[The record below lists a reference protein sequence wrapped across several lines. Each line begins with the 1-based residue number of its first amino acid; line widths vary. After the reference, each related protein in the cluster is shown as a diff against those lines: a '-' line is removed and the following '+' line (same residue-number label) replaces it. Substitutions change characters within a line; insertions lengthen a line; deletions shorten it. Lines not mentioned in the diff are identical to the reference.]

1 MTALF
6 VTGTDTDSGK
16 TLVTLAL
23 MQALQDKGLTV
34 NGYKPVA
41 AGINQ
46 EGLNSDALL
55 IQKKSTME
63 LGYKQVNPYLFAP
76 PIAPHIA
83 AAQVN
88 KTINMAKIAVGLKE
102 LQSSVDAVI
111 VEGAGG
117 WLVPLNENEDVAE
130 IAVQNALPVLL
141 VVGLKLGCI
150 NHARLTADSVQA
162 RGGHL
167 IGWIGTDTDKKMINV
182 GENIQTLK
190 HYIDAEC
197 LGIIPFLD
205 EMVEQKA
212 ASLINAERLMQLM
225 GLG

>member
-41 AGINQ
+41 AGINR
-46 EGLNSDALL
+46 EGLNSDAFL

-63 LGYKQVNPYLFAP
+63 LDYKQVNPYLFAP
-76 PIAPHIA
+76 RIAPHIA

-88 KTINMAKIAVGLKE
+88 KTINMAEIAVGLKE

-150 NHARLTADSVQA
+150 NHARLTAESVQA

-167 IGWIGTDTDKKMINV
+167 IGWIGTATDKKMINV
-182 GENIQTLK
+182 EENIQALK

-212 ASLINAERLMQLM
+212 ASLINAERLMQLL
-225 GLG
+225 GLD